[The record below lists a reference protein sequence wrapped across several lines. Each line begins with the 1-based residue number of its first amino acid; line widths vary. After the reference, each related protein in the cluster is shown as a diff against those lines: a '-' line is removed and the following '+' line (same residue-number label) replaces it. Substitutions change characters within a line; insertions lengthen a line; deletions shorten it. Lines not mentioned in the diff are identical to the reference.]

1 MKILDKETGEYKE
14 LRIKPG
20 GDTLPIGTIVKYDG
34 KMVDIFDKNN
44 INNLYGYIYG
54 TSNIYVSSTTG
65 ADKMLYVPIE
75 SSKNYIVSKVASAK
89 FRIATNPTV
98 PTVGDSTVT
107 SKVANDKATELSIT
121 SGSTD
126 KYLILYYYNSSNDT
140 LTEQEILNSIKIKK
154 QDYTI
159 PEGYEE
165 VPKVEVPKGAR
176 MQGST
181 MTIENSTGT
190 NLIFANINYDF
201 GGFCSSDKTKF
212 IIPTG
217 VKRVRLICNMYWGVE
232 KSSGYFYI
240 TINRFN
246 SSNTQL
252 DTVGT
257 PANTMYAIGAQ
268 SYHTSQNMISSI
280 IDVNEGDYFVLRAY
294 HNTGS
299 SITLQ
304 DYPLLWFEIEVIE

>member
-20 GDTLPIGTIVKYDG
+20 GDTLPIGTIVEYDG

-75 SSKNYIVSKVASAK
+75 PSKNYVVSKVSSAK

-98 PTVGDSTVT
+98 PTAGDSTVT
-107 SKVANDKATELSIT
+107 SKVANDAATELSIT

-140 LTEQEILNSIKIKK
+140 LTEQEILDSIKIKK

-165 VPKVEVPKGAR
+165 V
-176 MQGST
+176 T
-181 MTIENSTGT
+181 TG
-190 NLIFANINYDF
+190 IV
-201 GGFCSSDKTKF
+201 
-212 IIPTG
+212 TG
-217 VKRVRLICNMYWGVE
+217 EEFETGR
-232 KSSGYFYI
+232 
-240 TINRFN
+240 
-246 SSNTQL
+246 
-252 DTVGT
+252 
-257 PANTMYAIGAQ
+257 
-268 SYHTSQNMISSI
+268 I
-280 IDVNEGDYFVLRAY
+280 IDGKKEYGKRITVEINESGQQ
-294 HNTGS
+294 N
-299 SITLQ
+299 
-304 DYPLLWFEIEVIE
+304 IESGLNNIQVTDLKGGIQSDNLFIPISLNI